1 MFEEFDAVL
10 SDGGRGVC
18 DVDDESVGLASHE
31 LCGDDDAL
39 DPVFGVVHDDFA
51 EVVVLFD
58 ANGAF
63 DGFEPEVLDLEGVL
77 SGGDLQFE
85 AAVGIGCHPDDLL
98 VTLEEDDGS
107 VFDGLSLF
115 VDDAPDRG
123 AESCSGGVGE
133 ACEEEYG
140 REDPHFCKGCALI
153 RHGRMFI
160 LRRKDM

>member
-1 MFEEFDAVL
+1 MFEEFDTVL
-10 SDGGRGVC
+10 SDGGGSIC
-18 DVDDESVGLASHE
+18 DVDDESVGLAAHE

-58 ANGAF
+58 ADGAF

-115 VDDAPDRG
+115 VDDAPDGG
-123 AESCSGGVGE
+123 AESCGVSRRGGHGKR
-133 ACEEEYG
+133 YDQ
-140 REDPHFCKGCALI
+140 EDPLFHDASG
-153 RHGRMFI
+153 
-160 LRRKDM
+160 LRVCNL